1 MNKGTGTR
9 ILVSPE
15 DRKAQRV
22 ANTWLSDLDLL
33 GKDLNLRVKDV
44 GSHQTEI
51 QLLGLVSVNEHTY
64 LNTIVTLLY
73 SYDTL
78 VAVSK
83 LQSSVTGD
91 ATNYP
96 TDEWPIPIK
105 FYKVRLGEW
114 NQTRTTSKH
123 IRQFLERQVD
133 ITSHWEHPNDRDWIE
148 REAKKRTIEIP
159 IDFAAA
165 LTSVQIVGLKW
176 N

>member
-1 MNKGTGTR
+1 MNKGTETIKGQ
-9 ILVSPE
+9 
-15 DRKAQRV
+15 QRV

-51 QLLGLVSVNEHTY
+51 QLLGLVSVMEHTY
-64 LNTIVTLLY
+64 LNPIVTLLY

-96 TDEWPIPIK
+96 NDEWPIPIK
-105 FYKVRLGEW
+105 FYKVKLDEW

-123 IRQFLERQVD
+123 IRQFLERQLD
-133 ITSHWEHPNDRDWIE
+133 ITSHWENPSPTHNDRDWIE

-165 LTSVQIVGLKW
+165 LTTIQSVGLKW

>member
-1 MNKGTGTR
+1 MNKGTETIKGQ
-9 ILVSPE
+9 
-15 DRKAQRV
+15 QRV
-22 ANTWLSDLDLL
+22 ANTFLSGLDLL
-33 GKDLNLRVKDV
+33 GKDLNLRIKDV

-51 QLLGLVSVNEHTY
+51 QLLGLVSVYGGHTY

-83 LQSSVTGD
+83 LQSSVTGE
-91 ATNYP
+91 AVNYP

-105 FYKVRLGEW
+105 FYKVELDKY

-123 IRQFLERQVD
+123 IRQFLERQLE
-133 ITSHWEHPNDRDWIE
+133 ITSYWENPSDRDWLE
-148 REAKKRTIEIP
+148 REAKKLTIEIP

-165 LTSVQIVGLKW
+165 ITTIQIEGLKW